1 MHENLFVQMIQNFYD
16 FFTSD
21 EWCRSHKYSWSHGTA
36 EHINFQSWH
45 CDLTAGDLKNF
56 QFNLII
62 VCRLYWN
69 KSFLCTEFLILLTK
83 VFSLVIGFLQARCS
97 ILAAAN
103 PIGGRYDPSMTFA
116 ENVSCYFYR
125 GKSLNPLTPK
135 ISLVILL
142 TVCNTILLMLLLRI
156 WYWII

>member
-1 MHENLFVQMIQNFYD
+1 MQENLFVWMIQNFYD

-21 EWCRSHKYSWSHGTA
+21 EWCRSYKYSWSHGTA
-36 EHINFQSWH
+36 EHINLQSWH

-69 KSFLCTEFLILLTK
+69 KSFLCTELLIFLTK
-83 VFSLVIGFLQARCS
+83 VFSLVIGVLQARCS

-116 ENVSCYFYR
+116 ENVSYYFFR
-125 GKSLNPLTPK
+125 RESLNFT
-135 ISLVILL
+135 SQGNSATCRLL
-142 TVCNTILLMLLLRI
+142 QYTLEIVAK
-156 WYWII
+156 W